1 MDSSVSHPSIV
12 ILIKRLDVMQGHF
25 LDTSNTWRSLA
36 STWHQRNCP
45 QNKLQTIG
53 EHCKLYITFSDD
65 DLSEIE
71 LAKQPGIC
79 VRFLPTTSTT
89 TTARIPRSV
98 LGKWQRN
105 RKQQWRCAH
114 DSRYYWARDKKFPTS
129 PSQHPSRRAPGET
142 WSAHSLQTFRHQQ
155 LQRGKHL
162 SQSFVENQ
170 GRSCGD
176 IKFLLG
182 AWRTTSCRGNCRQQ
196 EKTLRAKNGRITRQ
210 NAQILGL
217 QLLLSYQNAFTG
229 MLHSQSGHFNL
240 RQAEERLLC
249 KYFGHLENCAVAAN
263 PFFWDSLPPFPIR
276 LPQSR
281 ESHIQSQTPRHI
293 QSQTPHWS
301 RSTWIFCQQVL

>member
-1 MDSSVSHPSIV
+1 MWWKIHPNIPLASNFPKKNTPCAAAVKKQPIFAQKNCWLPYWVNWILLDTDLLVSHPSIV

-36 STWHQRNCP
+36 SIASTWHQRNGP
-45 QNKLQTIG
+45 QNRLPTIG
-53 EHCKLYITFSDD
+53 EHCKLYITSSDD

-71 LAKQPGIC
+71 LAKQPDIC

-98 LGKWQRN
+98 LGKWQHN

-114 DSRYYWARDKKFPTS
+114 DSRYYWARSKPFPTS

-142 WSAHSLQTFRHQQ
+142 WSAHSLQTFWHQQ

-162 SQSFVENQ
+162 SQSFIKEDQ

-196 EKTLRAKNGRITRQ
+196 EKTLHAKNGRITGQ
-210 NAQILGL
+210 NVQILDL
-217 QLLLSYQNAFTG
+217 QLLLSYQSAFNG

-240 RQAEERLLC
+240 RQ
-249 KYFGHLENCAVAAN
+249 
-263 PFFWDSLPPFPIR
+263 
-276 LPQSR
+276 SR
-281 ESHIQSQTPRHI
+281 GKTAM
-293 QSQTPHWS
+293 
-301 RSTWIFCQQVL
+301 